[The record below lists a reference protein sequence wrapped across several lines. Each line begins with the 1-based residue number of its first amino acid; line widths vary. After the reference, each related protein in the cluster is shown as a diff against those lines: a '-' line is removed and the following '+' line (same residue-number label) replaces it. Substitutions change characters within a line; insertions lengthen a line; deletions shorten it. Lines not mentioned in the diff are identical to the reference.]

1 MATLDEITE
10 RIRGAVASGPGLERS
25 LKFDLKGEGFIH
37 IDGAAVSNE
46 DLPAELVVTISRK
59 DLEALGKRE
68 LDPMRAIMSGRMKL
82 SDMGLAMKLQPAIQ
96 TLFARGV

>member
-10 RIRGAVASGPGLERS
+10 RIRGALASGPGLEHS

-37 IDGAAVSNE
+37 IDGTAVANQ
-46 DLPAELVVTISRK
+46 DLPADLVVSISRK

-68 LDPMRAIMSGRMKL
+68 LDPMRAIMTGRMKL

-96 TLFARGV
+96 TLFARAV

>member
-46 DLPAELVVTISRK
+46 DRPADLVVTISHK
-59 DLEALGKRE
+59 DLEALAKRE
-68 LDPMRAIMSGRMKL
+68 LDPMRAIMSGRMRL
-82 SDMGLAMKLQPAIQ
+82 SDMALAMQLQPAIQ
-96 TLFARGV
+96 TLFARAV

>member
-37 IDGAAVSNE
+37 IDGAAVSN
-46 DLPAELVVTISRK
+46 DDRPADLVVTISRK

-82 SDMGLAMKLQPAIQ
+82 SDMGLAMQLQPAIQ
-96 TLFARGV
+96 TLFARAV